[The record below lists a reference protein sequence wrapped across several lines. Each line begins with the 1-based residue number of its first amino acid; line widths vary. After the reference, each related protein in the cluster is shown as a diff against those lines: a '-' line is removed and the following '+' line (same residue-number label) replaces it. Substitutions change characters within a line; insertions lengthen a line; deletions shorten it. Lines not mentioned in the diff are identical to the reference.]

1 MVKFFMGL
9 DLGQSQDY
17 TALCVLEA
25 NAGKDGLSYSVR
37 RLERIRGESYPNI
50 AQKVT
55 SMMRSPALANNVA
68 LVIDQTGCG
77 RPVFD
82 MFEKAWLNPIGVL
95 IHGGDSVT
103 HEGNSWRVPKRDLVG
118 VLQVLLQ
125 TGRLKVA
132 AQLKL
137 GPVLQSEMLNFRVKI
152 DPATAHDSYSAWR
165 EADHDDL
172 VLAVALAC
180 WYAETAAPKPMPR
193 LVFSGAPKTP
203 APWKIAT
210 TPYGSTYSSR
220 GLGSQF
226 Y

>member
-1 MVKFFMGL
+1 MVKFFIGL

-17 TALCVLEA
+17 TALCVLETIS
-25 NAGKDGLSYSVR
+25 GKDRSLYHLR

-55 SMMRSPALANNVA
+55 SIMRSPALAGSA
-68 LVIDQTGCG
+68 TLVVDQTGCG

-82 MFEKAWLNPIGVL
+82 LFEMARLNPIGIY
-95 IHGGDSVT
+95 IHGGDAVT
-103 HEGNSWRVPKRDLVG
+103 HEANVYRVPKRDLVG

-132 AQLKL
+132 SQLKL
-137 GPVLQSEMLNFRVKI
+137 GPVLQAEMMNFKVKI

-165 EADHDDL
+165 EQDHDDL

-180 WYAETAAPKPMPR
+180 WYAETAAPKPLPR
-193 LVFSGAPKTP
+193 LVFPSAPKTL
-203 APWKIAT
+203 ASWKVAAY
-210 TPYGSTYSSR
+210 PYRSGYLDR
-220 GLGSQF
+220 GL
-226 Y
+226 

>member
-1 MVKFFMGL
+1 MVRFYVGL

-17 TALCVLEA
+17 TALCVIEA
-25 NAGKDGLSYSVR
+25 VSSKGKEGAAYHVR
-37 RLERIRGESYPNI
+37 RLERTRGESYPAI
-50 AQKVT
+50 AEKV
-55 SMMRSPALANNVA
+55 SAMMHSPALAGGVT

-82 MFEKAWLNPIGVL
+82 MFQKAHLKPIGVS

-103 HEGNSWRVPKRDLVG
+103 RDGSTWRVPKRDLVG

-132 AQLKL
+132 SRLKL
-137 GPVLQSEMLNFRVKI
+137 GPVLQSEMLNFKVKI

-172 VLAVALAC
+172 VLSVALAC
-180 WYAETAAPKPMPR
+180 WYAETAAPKPMPVVMFP
-193 LVFSGAPKTP
+193 LPTP
-203 APWKIAT
+203 DQLRTPPWRISS
-210 TPYGSTYSSR
+210 YGFGR
-220 GLGSQF
+220 F
-226 Y
+226 